1 MVPKKLVG
9 RLGAWLGVWIVLAA
23 SVLTWTASARAEPT
37 NVGALAPIASL
48 DVERYLGRWYQ
59 VAAVPQ
65 PFNLDCARDTTARYS
80 LIDPTNIKVE
90 NNCTTWS
97 GGANGIVGNA
107 RVNDAV
113 TNAQLHVSFPSVPFQ
128 SSPDGPTNY
137 IVTYIAPDYSW
148 ALVGDPMRFSGFV
161 LSRVPSLSEAA
172 WREVRFTVESRGYN
186 SCLLLTSPLSAG
198 RQDIRPLCTV

>member
-1 MVPKKLVG
+1 MVAKNLIG
-9 RLGAWLGVWIVLAA
+9 ALGAGIVLAA
-23 SVLTWTASARAEPT
+23 SVLTWTTTAHAEPT
-37 NVGALAPIASL
+37 NAGWGPLAPIASL

-65 PFNLDCARDTTARYS
+65 PFNLECARDTSATYS

-90 NNCTTWS
+90 NSCTTWS
-97 GGANGIVGNA
+97 GGTNGIVGNA
-107 RVNDAV
+107 RVNDPV
-113 TNAQLHVSFPSVPFQ
+113 TNAQLHVSFPRVPFQ

-148 ALVGDPMRFSGFV
+148 ALVGDPMRLSGFV
-161 LSRVPSLSEAA
+161 LSRVPALSDAA
-172 WREVRFTVESRGYN
+172 WRDVRLTVESRGYN

-198 RQDIRPLCTV
+198 RQDIRPLCAV